1 MAPQR
6 YKKNYEKI
14 IAATSTPNTTSNRL
28 SASKNSKSIS
38 PISSDRQESVLESD
52 SSSSSESSELTDHS
66 FQPYSLSPR
75 PRETDNNRRHYHKLR
90 QAPDASIMATFFI
103 LGFVIVGVFSYCLAN
118 MSKDEQDC
126 DFISMKEIQEKFP
139 TQSQY
144 TFDAIVS
151 GVNEVKIFNK
161 PSIFLFLYKSDARQ
175 TVDNLVQVLARYAS
189 NNLNEDCKANP
200 IILTISSLNTVNSKT
215 DYGDIIARY
224 KPILEE
230 KTVMIVKNLDKIPGA
245 LAQAFH
251 SICDEYS
258 PLVPKSVIIFTI
270 EVKDTSNKYKSDYEH
285 VEHILRESWSDLD
298 DDTFYPL
305 LTRITSMVLQVQR

>member
-1 MAPQR
+1 MAPQK
-6 YKKNYEKI
+6 YMKNYEKI

-38 PISSDRQESVLESD
+38 PISSDRQESGSESD
-52 SSSSSESSELTDHS
+52 SSSSSESGKSIDHS
-66 FQPYSLSPR
+66 FQPHSSH
-75 PRETDNNRRHYHKLR
+75 REPDNNTRHYHKLR

-118 MSKDEQDC
+118 MSKDEQNC
-126 DFISMKEIQEKFP
+126 DFVSMKEIQEKFP
-139 TQSQY
+139 TQPQY

-200 IILTISSLNTVNSKT
+200 IILTTSSLNTVNAKT

-230 KTVMIVKNLDKIPGA
+230 KTVMIVKNLDKIPGV

-251 SICDEYS
+251 SICDEHS

-285 VEHILRESWSDLD
+285 VEHILRESWSELD